1 MRVTD
6 GGKVTPALPV
16 AVVLHVPPARGRVV
30 RSTRH
35 ARVWVP
41 ERFARPDALV
51 RGDIRAPA
59 VRCAARRIPARV
71 ERDGLEEARTQR
83 RALDSVPLGDDD
95 VDIRVGELV
104 PGVVPRP
111 QM

>member
-1 MRVTD
+1 MRVP
-6 GGKVTPALPV
+6 GRGKVTPALPV

-35 ARVWVP
+35 WVP

-71 ERDGLEEARTQR
+71 ERDGLEEKRTQR

-95 VDIRVGELV
+95 VDVRVGELV
-104 PGVVPRP
+104 PGVVPRRRV
-111 QM
+111 